1 MSLADEAAA
10 LSSDVPAAQGPKPGQ
25 ASVEW
30 DGVKGTLT
38 TGTLTE
44 EPKSWTD
51 LIVDW
56 GLDPD
61 EVQVVPGSV
70 QIRAWDAN
78 VGAGEIKRLRYYKAQ
93 LERRTGPGVD
103 TEDLAEIKK
112 ALLRRKPLRAR
123 EEPNTQRGG
132 VRVICLADLQVGK
145 ADGDGVEGTVNRVV
159 EGIDGAARLAKGAD
173 RIVLAGMGDLL
184 EGCSNH
190 YSMQTFAVELDR
202 REQTRV
208 VRRLIVRAIDTLA
221 PLAPLDVICTPGNHG
236 ENRQAGKAFTT
247 WADNDD
253 LAVFEQVA
261 DICGATE
268 RYPDVRFGFPPDG
281 DDLVVT
287 VDCDGTGVAFAHGHQ
302 LSGGGSPS
310 QKALRWWAGQGM
322 GRLPAGDADILVT
335 GHYHHLVVHEG
346 SGRTWMQCPAMDG
359 GSDWWQHQTGNTS
372 PPGMLSFTVGD
383 YGARPWG
390 DLALT

>member
-1 MSLADEAAA
+1 VSLADEAAA
-10 LSSDVPAAQGPKPGQ
+10 LSSDVPSAKGPQPGQ
-25 ASVEW
+25 PSVEW
-30 DGVKGTLT
+30 DGIKGTLT

-78 VGAGEIKRLRYYKAQ
+78 VGAGEIKRLRYYKAS

-103 TEDLAEIKK
+103 AADLDELKK
-112 ALLRRKPLRAR
+112 ALLRRKPVKTKATSLSQG
-123 EEPNTQRGG
+123 T
-132 VRVICLADLQVGK
+132 RVICLADLQIGK
-145 ADGDGVEGTVNRVV
+145 RDGDGVEGTVDRVV
-159 EGIDGAARLAKGAD
+159 EGIEGAARQAKGAD
-173 RIVLAGMGDLL
+173 RIVLAGMGDLV
-184 EGCSNH
+184 EGCGQH
-190 YSMQTFAVELDR
+190 YAMQTFSVELDR
-202 REQTRV
+202 REQVRI
-208 VRRLIVRAIDTLA
+208 VRRLILRAIDVLA
-221 PLAPLDVICTPGNHG
+221 PLAPLDVISVGGNHG
-236 ENRQAGKAFTT
+236 ENRSGGKAFTT
-247 WADNDD
+247 WSDNDD

-261 DICGATE
+261 DICNATD

-322 GRLPAGDADILVT
+322 GRLAAGDADILVT

-346 SGRTWMQCPAMDG
+346 SGRTWFQCPAMDG

-383 YGARPWG
+383 YGSRPWG
-390 DLALT
+390 DLTLT